1 MIALIQAWLGRHALT
16 LAGWAAMAGAV
27 MAVLLGAR
35 QAGRTAERVD
45 QLKQIAE
52 IKDAQIKAAAAAPR
66 TRDDLMQRL
75 RDGRF

>member
-1 MIALIQAWLGRHALT
+1 
-16 LAGWAAMAGAV
+16 

-66 TRDDLMQRL
+66 TRDDLMQQL